1 MKQFYLA
8 FLTIISLLFSNIIF
22 AQCDGVTMSSLTNP
36 GPFQVATMTE
46 SNGIRNGPLYNG
58 ATIYYPVN
66 ATPPFASIAIVP
78 GFTAAPASVQEWG
91 PFYASHGIVAIIIG
105 TNSPLDFPETRANAL
120 LDALETIK
128 QENTRAASP
137 LLGALNLNQLAVSG
151 WSMGGGG
158 AQRAAV
164 LDPTIAGV
172 VALCPYLLNPQLNHQ
187 SPTLIFSG
195 QSDPTA
201 IPALHADL
209 HYNAIPATTDKML
222 FEFANGNH
230 SVANTPTG
238 GSGAAGRLALAWLK
252 LYVEGNDC
260 YCSLLSGVIAE
271 NTTVSSKI
279 LQSFECELLG
289 LHKIDSSIALY
300 PNPTR
305 NIINLEINDDV
316 NYEVF
321 SPLGKRVL
329 QGKLTGNN
337 KQIDLSQ
344 LPASMYFLNLGGK
357 TFKVIKYN

>member
-1 MKQFYLA
+1 MKHFYA
-8 FLTIISLLFSNIIF
+8 VVLTIIAFFFSDF
-22 AQCDGVTMSSLTNP
+22 AVAQCDGITLASLANP
-36 GPFQVATMTE
+36 GPFEVATLTE

-78 GFTAAPASVQEWG
+78 GFTAAPSSVQEWG

-120 LDALETIK
+120 IDALVTIK
-128 QENTRAASP
+128 QENIRAASP

-172 VALCPYLLNPQLNHQ
+172 VALCPYLLSPQLNHQ

-209 HYNAIPATTDKML
+209 HYNAIPSTTDKML
-222 FEFANGNH
+222 FEFASGNH

-238 GSGAAGRLALAWLK
+238 GNGAAGRLALAWLK
-252 LYVEGNDC
+252 LYVEENDC
-260 YCSLLSGVIAE
+260 YCSLLAEVIAE
-271 NTTVSSKI
+271 NTPVSSKI
-279 LQSFECELLG
+279 LQGFECEMLG
-289 LHKIDSSIALY
+289 LESIDSRLTLY

-305 NIINLEINDDV
+305 NIINLQINEDV
-316 NYEVF
+316 HYELF
-321 SPLGKRVL
+321 STLGKRVMH
-329 QGKLTGNN
+329 GYLTGDN

-344 LPASMYFLNLGGK
+344 LPANLYFLNLGGK
-357 TFKVIKYN
+357 SVKVIKYN